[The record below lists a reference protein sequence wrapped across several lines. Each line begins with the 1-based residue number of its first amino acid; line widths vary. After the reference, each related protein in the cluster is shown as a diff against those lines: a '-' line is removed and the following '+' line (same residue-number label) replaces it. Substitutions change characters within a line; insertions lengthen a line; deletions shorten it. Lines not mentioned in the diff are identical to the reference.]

1 MRRTIALALSA
12 LALVAAVWSGLVTAD
27 GRYVHAQEYRKD
39 NAHIQR
45 SLTNIQVRQLQNETR
60 EIERQSKGQL
70 SENDRN
76 RLAAIAEEV
85 RELKEAEIAA
95 KKP

>member
-1 MRRTIALALSA
+1 MKRTITLALSA
-12 LALVAAVWSGLVTAD
+12 LALVAAVWAGLVEMD
-27 GRYVHAQEYRKD
+27 SRYVQAQEYRKD
-39 NAHIQR
+39 NAKIER
-45 SLTNIQVRQLQNETR
+45 SLTNIQIRQLQNEAR
-60 EIERQSKGQL
+60 EILRESKGQP

-85 RELKEAEIAA
+85 KELKGGEAEK